1 MSLQARSRAVPEAQF
16 STLPGRF
23 QRSDVERIITVASAA
38 LGLSSARL
46 RALLVMMQA
55 TRPSDWTTPG
65 SDAVCY
71 MQQMLVA
78 ARLGITTRA
87 LRNHEAALER
97 AGLIRRDVGAD
108 GSRGRYAGGEVVQG
122 ISFEPMIA
130 AFPRLL
136 AISEAREA
144 EDRAC
149 QVYRRKCSAARRVLK
164 RSISTLMERNPKHP
178 ALTGLLVV
186 YAETRGRYDGLS
198 LDALRE
204 TFKTVDKAAKEVVAI
219 LEMQDDSSGVPE
231 RSFRPH
237 IQDTTHENLE
247 SCSASDA
254 NNRTARTRADSIL
267 PGTAPEGAVHC
278 LETKDA
284 LSSRGH
290 KPGYLETFTP
300 RQLYWMASDDMRMYL
315 DAQTGSARTPTE
327 HDFIQASISLLPA
340 LGVHPSA
347 WDDAAAVMGDFAAAL
362 CVIVVDANRF
372 RPVAP
377 VRKPGAMLR
386 SMTRLAEQGGLNL
399 IGSLIGLKQRMNADA
414 IDNHGR

>member
-1 MSLQARSRAVPEAQF
+1 MSLQARSRAVPEPQF

-55 TRPSDWTTPG
+55 TRPSDWTTPD

-71 MQQMLVA
+71 MQQMMVA

-87 LRNHEAALER
+87 LRNHEAGLER

-108 GSRGRYAGGEVVQG
+108 GSRGRYAGGELVQG

-130 AFPRLL
+130 AFPRLV
-136 AISEAREA
+136 AIAEAREA

-149 QVYRRKCSAARRVLK
+149 QVFRRKCSAARRVLK
-164 RSISTLMERNPKHP
+164 RAISALMERNPKHS
-178 ALTGLLVV
+178 ALSRLLVV

-198 LDALRE
+198 LDVLRE
-204 TFKTVDKAAKEVVAI
+204 TFKAVDKAAKQAVGL
-219 LEMQDDSSGVPE
+219 LEMQPDSSGVPE
-231 RSFRPH
+231 EDFRLH
-237 IQDTTHENLE
+237 IQDTTHKNLE

-254 NNRTARTRADSIL
+254 NTRPARKRADNNSFG
-267 PGTAPEGAVHC
+267 PAPEGAGHC
-278 LETKDA
+278 LENKDA

-300 RQLYWMASDDMRMYL
+300 RQLYRMASDDMRMYL
-315 DAQTGSARTPTE
+315 DAQTGGDRTPTE

-347 WDDAAAVMGDFAAAL
+347 WDEAAAAMGDLAAAL

-399 IGSLIGLKQRMNADA
+399 IGSLIGLKQRTMASP
-414 IDNHGR
+414 GEP